1 MTANHFGVSNSTA
14 SKVII
19 EVCSAICS
27 VPGPL
32 YLHHPLHQEEMKV
45 KVAEFETKFGMVQ
58 AFDAIDDTH
67 ISIMASYANSQ
78 DYYNYK
84 SFHSINAQ
92 TVCDYRGLFLDVEC
106 RWLQCM

>member
-32 YLHHPLHQEEMKV
+32 YLHHPLHQEEN
-45 KVAEFETKFGMVQ
+45 ESE
-58 AFDAIDDTH
+58 
-67 ISIMASYANSQ
+67 S
-78 DYYNYK
+78 
-84 SFHSINAQ
+84 
-92 TVCDYRGLFLDVEC
+92 C
-106 RWLQCM
+106 